1 MGVNLT
7 QKPTQSPVLKRV
19 MMPFTW
25 TGFGYTVRMLPS
37 VLTISVDNELATCGI
52 PALMSCVMIVR
63 VAGAGMKRKN
73 MTLNQ
78 CRVLLKAHAGLQNC

>member
-1 MGVNLT
+1 MI
-7 QKPTQSPVLKRV
+7 
-19 MMPFTW
+19 PFTW
-25 TGFGYTVRMLPS
+25 TGCGYTVRMFPS

-52 PALMSCVMIVR
+52 PALMSCVMTVR
-63 VAGAGMKRKN
+63 VAEAGMKKEN